1 MSSAD
6 TPLMR
11 EGKIILRLR
20 DLEDGTILLYK
31 PYMLKATH
39 IFKMT
44 GAPGWDAVLLDQSFP
59 AGVKGTLKFTY
70 QLVDYSIS
78 IGTFREHAFKKDLGA
93 GEQYHCALRW
103 WIPKGQTIVDPSKS
117 RENRVVVPPVTK
129 LVFGETVVCS
139 QCKGK
144 GHRYAKPAEECPVCL
159 GLGVV
164 RWSSTSPTKE
174 AEPPTSTSS

>member
-11 EGKIILRLR
+11 EGKLILRLR
-20 DLEDGTILLYK
+20 DNEDGSVLLYK
-31 PYMLKATH
+31 PMPLKKLH
-39 IFKMT
+39 ILKMT
-44 GAPGWDAVLLDQSFP
+44 GAPGWDAAYVDQSFP
-59 AGVKGTLKFTY
+59 PGVDGVLRYTY
-70 QLVDYSIS
+70 ELVDYSIS
-78 IGTFREHAFKKDLGA
+78 IERFREHMFKKDFGA

-103 WIPKGQTIVDPSKS
+103 WTPKGHIIVNPLRAETD
-117 RENRVVVPPVTK
+117 REQPITK
-129 LVFGETVVCS
+129 LEFGATVPCGH
-139 QCKGK
+139 CKGRGLK
-144 GHRYAKPAEECPVCL
+144 YAKSEACEACH